1 MKKLSMK
8 KLSMKKLKKSE
19 RKRIIRKW
27 FDKIPEVNQ
36 IDIDK
41 YLFISQQ
48 LEKNE
53 FQKRC

>member
-1 MKKLSMK
+1 MN
-8 KLSMKKLKKSE
+8 KLKKSE

-41 YLFISQQ
+41 YLFVSQQ